1 MYQETQLGNIV
12 TSRKFLIH
20 SDFVYSDFLLKS
32 LPSQC
37 QEYSEPGIFFAF
49 SNCLTSV
56 YIKRP
61 VRGTSLAVQCL
72 RLCSSNA
79 EGVGSIPDWGTKIPK
94 AAWWGRRKKS
104 TQKSHWKVASNIW
117 QSFFL
122 SSETWYRLIKI
133 CFSPC

>member
-94 AAWWGRRKKS
+94 AAW
-104 TQKSHWKVASNIW
+104 
-117 QSFFL
+117 
-122 SSETWYRLIKI
+122 
-133 CFSPC
+133 